1 MIFRVYIQER
11 VDGVINPSF
20 NWLCGITIIG
30 KRIFVVEL
38 GLRSVRMITHP
49 KPLMS
54 CLKIMRNV
62 ADSFNLEEEAS
73 QKNNIQNI
81 GALNE
86 YLKKQQDEGKKLHGE
101 IMFKVLKDVFQIKCA
116 KQEFRVVNN
125 SPKRIFFFFD
135 EKGFRYAHSI
145 TIHAKEVKDCKGTQE
160 KNPYEFFW
168 L

>member
-1 MIFRVYIQER
+1 MISRVYIHWQER
-11 VDGVINPSF
+11 VDGVINPASF
-20 NWLCGITIIG
+20 DRLCEITIIG

-54 CLKIMRNV
+54 CLKLMRNV

-81 GALNE
+81 GALHE

-101 IMFKVLKDVFQIKCA
+101 IMFKVLKDVFQIKCVLLRS
-116 KQEFRVVNN
+116 FN
-125 SPKRIFFFFD
+125 KR
-135 EKGFRYAHSI
+135 
-145 TIHAKEVKDCKGTQE
+145 
-160 KNPYEFFW
+160 
-168 L
+168 